1 MENSLKISQSS
12 INQTETEAMSASTIT
27 LPETE
32 AKAAEVFA
40 FPQRPQDRLRIAL
53 HKLDEALRAQARAAS
68 DFRSTMGEL
77 KSKVGGMQDGMVAYR
92 DALDRTA
99 TEIDRAV
106 KKAKELQETAQRM
119 VPQG

>member
-1 MENSLKISQSS
+1 
-12 INQTETEAMSASTIT
+12 MSASTIT
-27 LPETE
+27 FTETE
-32 AKAAEVFA
+32 PKAAEVFT

-53 HKLDEALRAQARAAS
+53 HKLDEALRAQARATA
-68 DFRSTMGEL
+68 DFRSAMGEL
-77 KSKVGGMQDGMVAYR
+77 KEKVGTMQTGMHAYR

-99 TEIDRAV
+99 VEIDRAV